1 MKSATPLLH
10 CLILLLAAMLWCG
23 AVQAQDGAR
32 PKKAAKATVKP
43 KRVVYPIKLADTVAC
58 GDEEVRRRWMHNLLQ
73 QAWNSIQRN
82 PDDVCNADPE
92 LEVLNVKAEDMF
104 MPFAGKTIR
113 YIQILNLNFERTL
126 TDTSSRIKT
135 FASRAAR
142 ALHVNTKDWVIRQN
156 LFQKEGQKVDPY
168 ILADNERYLRT
179 LDFIQ
184 DSRILVRSVPGS
196 ADSVD
201 LIVVLKD
208 VFSIKVVLDNDGTN
222 SVKARVSESNFLGM
236 GQRIQATILASQSR
250 DPAFG
255 YGFEYNKNNM
265 GGTFAHL
272 NLAYNNIDIG
282 RSYGYEPEVSSS
294 IRIDRPLPSPYD
306 HFAGALELSTNKALN
321 AFRVPDS
328 IWYPYTYNI
337 YDVWGGFNLSLN
349 HIMRHDSSIR
359 DRKFLSLRYFR
370 QDFVDAPHYFETRF
384 DPVYN
389 NKEAV
394 LAQLTFFRQEF
405 IKTQY
410 IYGFGITEDVPYGY
424 NISVTGG
431 WWRQNGLN
439 RPYLGLT
446 GDYYTAHKE
455 GRFTDYYLRVG
466 AMQDGSRLNDVT
478 LLAGLSRFGRLTFW
492 GSDFKV
498 RPNYRLTY
506 SRIFN
511 PLTYEPLRLNNP
523 YGLREFGSDSAQ
535 GFERISAQTEST
547 FFTRYKVAGFRL
559 APFIYAD
566 GALLRS
572 NDESLNKS
580 NFYSSVGGGLR
591 TRNEN
596 IIFGTI
602 EVKFSYFPRPVP
614 DQAAFKLLISSD
626 LRYRYR
632 TTYIHAPDIV
642 RLNWDDW

>member
-1 MKSATPLLH
+1 
-10 CLILLLAAMLWCG
+10 
-23 AVQAQDGAR
+23 
-32 PKKAAKATVKP
+32 
-43 KRVVYPIKLADTVAC
+43 
-58 GDEEVRRRWMHNLLQ
+58 MHNLLQ
-73 QAWNSIQRN
+73 QAWNSIKRN

-92 LEVLNVKAEDMF
+92 EQVLNVRAEDMF
-104 MPFAGKTIR
+104 RPFAGNVIR
-113 YIQILNLNFERTL
+113 NINILNLNFERTL
-126 TDTSSRIKT
+126 TDTASRIKT

-142 ALHVNTKDWVIRQN
+142 TLHVNTKEWVIRQN
-156 LFQKEGQKVDPY
+156 LFQKEGQPLDPY
-168 ILADNERYLRT
+168 IIADNERYLRT

-196 ADSVD
+196 KDSVD
-201 LIVVLKD
+201 LLVVLKD
-208 VFSIKVVLDNDGTN
+208 VFSINIVLDNDGLN

-236 GQRIQATILASQSR
+236 GQRIQGTILASQSR
-250 DPAFG
+250 NPMLG
-255 YGFEYNKNNM
+255 YGFEYNKNNVL
-265 GGTFAHL
+265 GSFAHL

-282 RSYGYEPEVSSS
+282 RSLGYEPEVSTS
-294 IRIDRPLPSPYD
+294 IRLDRPLPSPYD
-306 HFAGALELSTNKALN
+306 HFAGALEFSTNTALN
-321 AFRVPDS
+321 AYAVPDS
-328 IWYPYTYNI
+328 IWYPYAYNI
-337 YDVWGGFNLSLN
+337 YDAWGGYNLSLN
-349 HIMRHDSSIR
+349 HIMKHDSSVR

-370 QDFVDAPHYFETRF
+370 QDFTEAPHFFETRF

-431 WWRQNGLN
+431 WWKQNGLQ

-466 AMQDGSRLNDVT
+466 AMQNGNNLEDVT
-478 LLAGLSRFGRLTFW
+478 VMAGLSRFGRLVFW
-492 GSDFKV
+492 GTDFKV
-498 RPNYRLTY
+498 RPYYRLTY

-511 PLTYEPLRLNNP
+511 PLTYEPLRINNV
-523 YGLREFGSDSAQ
+523 YGLHEFGSDSAQ
-535 GFERISAQTEST
+535 GFERISGQGEVT

-566 GALLRS
+566 GALLRNA
-572 NDESLNKS
+572 NDNEEFFSS
-580 NFYSSVGGGLR
+580 GFYPGVGGGLR

-602 EVKFSYFPRPVP
+602 EIKACFFPRQVVGQPL
-614 DQAAFKLLISSD
+614 FKFLISSD

-642 RLNWDDW
+642 RMNTDEW